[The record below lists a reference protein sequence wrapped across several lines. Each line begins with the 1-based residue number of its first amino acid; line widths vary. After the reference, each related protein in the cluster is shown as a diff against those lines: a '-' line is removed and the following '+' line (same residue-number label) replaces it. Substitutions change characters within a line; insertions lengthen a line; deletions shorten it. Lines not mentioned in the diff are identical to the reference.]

1 MLSGTAEF
9 KIFNDHF
16 GKGMDKVSILTRCI
30 IIDKSEERLG
40 STCYFI
46 YRDSPLNQLYCCNA
60 YITFL
65 VISRYVTS
73 LTYCEDP
80 EVIISGS
87 GVSIN

>member
-40 STCYFI
+40 CTCYFI
-46 YRDSPLNQLYCCNA
+46 YRDSPLPALLLQCLHYLFGHFQICNKSN
-60 YITFL
+60 L
-65 VISRYVTS
+65 
-73 LTYCEDP
+73 L
-80 EVIISGS
+80 
-87 GVSIN
+87 